1 MAVKA
6 KVRDYTEAEWDAL
19 DEKMEHPDRKV
30 ICPRCGNE
38 IAYEEPGNSI
48 SVYCLSEN
56 CIFGGMRGL

>member
-19 DEKMEHPDRKV
+19 DEKMETPTEKV

-38 IAYEEPGNSI
+38 ILYYEYGNSI
-48 SVYCLSEN
+48 SVKCATKG
-56 CIFGGMRGL
+56 CIFGGIRGL